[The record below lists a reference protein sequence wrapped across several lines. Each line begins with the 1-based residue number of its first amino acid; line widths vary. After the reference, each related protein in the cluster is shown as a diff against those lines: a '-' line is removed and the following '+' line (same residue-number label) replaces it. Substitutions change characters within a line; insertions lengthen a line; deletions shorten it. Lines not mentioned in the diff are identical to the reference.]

1 MWAGLVPVG
10 AKAPRAGS
18 GVELGPA
25 GRLFM
30 HVFGEVR
37 KVDQIRPDLG
47 ILRRHPHFPERPQKR
62 CLGRLGL
69 QFGHSIRLEQF
80 YSKKK
85 LKMFTSGAARL

>member
-18 GVELGPA
+18 GGELGPI

-30 HVFGEVR
+30 PVFGKFR
-37 KVDQIRPDLG
+37 KIDQIRPDLG

-62 CLGRLGL
+62 CLGRLGP
-69 QFGHSIRLEQF
+69 QFGHSTRLEQL
-80 YSKKK
+80 YSGKN
-85 LKMFTSGAARL
+85 